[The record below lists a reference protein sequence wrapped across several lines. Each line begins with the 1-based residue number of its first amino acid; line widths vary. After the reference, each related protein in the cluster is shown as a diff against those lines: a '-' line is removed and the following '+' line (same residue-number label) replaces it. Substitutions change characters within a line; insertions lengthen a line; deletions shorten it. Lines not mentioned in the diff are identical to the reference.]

1 MRPKHFRARR
11 RRLWMEPFEDRRL
24 LATITVTS
32 LSDGTLAQLAGDGQI
47 SLREAIAAANDNV
60 SVDGSVAGSIGAD
73 AIVFQAGLNGDIF
86 LQDGTLHVS
95 EPVEIT
101 GNGRADTIINAH
113 DASRVFR
120 ASVDGAFVLRDLTVE
135 GGRTTL
141 NGDLGYGGA
150 IYFASDSGSL
160 AILDSRVRDSSTLG
174 SGAKGGAIY
183 AAGNVTIFLSDV
195 TDNFTADDNAL
206 GGGIYATGNVRVEF
220 STISGNESRGDLA
233 HGGSIAA
240 GGDITIAHSELIGNS
255 TLRDSRGGAVYG
267 KTGRNVS
274 LDASTLV
281 DNSASSS
288 GGAVFAFR
296 LSAVDSTVSGNTA
309 SQDGGG
315 LFSTYATI
323 TSSLISGNSAAGEG
337 GGLFTGRLDAI
348 ESRWS
353 NNEARQGAGISMGR
367 GYVASSTLQG
377 NTASFSGGGIDL
389 HSTDGM
395 ILQNSTITGNR
406 VQGDANARGGGGLY
420 THSGQLLVRFST
432 ISRNSVVGPSASG
445 GGIRGLNQPQVHL
458 LSSIVAENSASTG
471 VAPDLRVANAATG
484 DFESFYS
491 LIGDNRDSPIG
502 EANPIRDA
510 NGNLVGGPGTGV
522 VDPVLGA
529 LSFRGGP
536 TPILPLSL
544 VSPALEFGVE
554 QLGGLLPFSDQRG
567 PGYPRKQDGD
577 EDGIPRVDAG
587 AFELRVIVAT
597 AVSFDFEVVV
607 GGIGFGPEDLAH
619 YDPETDIWSRY
630 FDGSDVGLSGAE
642 IDAFHE
648 ETDGTILL
656 SFQETVVLSE
666 LGEVLPADIVRFVP
680 TSLGAQTA
688 GSFELLYSGF
698 DLGLDGST
706 DNIDAI
712 GRANDGRL
720 VISTDDD
727 VFPNFGIA
735 QAYDLMAFDGS
746 ELMRYFDGEQV
757 GLGTPNGNIT
767 GVWFE
772 PDTGVI
778 FLTMQHA
785 FEVPG
790 VSGDQGDVIAFAP
803 TSLGA
808 VTAGKFHPLT
818 RLHGVDLDVPLSGM
832 NLQYSDRVTTSIAGD
847 FDYDG
852 DLDIDDLDGL
862 ISNIAVGPAHPAMYD
877 LTNDGHVNLDDRD
890 RWLALAGALHLP
902 SGNPYPLG
910 DANLD
915 GSVDGEDFILWNL
928 YKFTATGTWST
939 ADFNADGVTDG
950 QDFIVWNSNKFQS
963 ANASL
968 RRHDESAETEDRLR
982 LQDRFQTLADMVF
995 GMCQPAPMD
1004 RFVCAAVP

>member
-1 MRPKHFRARR
+1 MRPKHHRALR
-11 RRLWMEPFEDRRL
+11 RRLFLEPFEDRRL

-32 LSDGTLAQLAGDGQI
+32 LSDGTLAELAGDGQV
-47 SLREAIAAANDNV
+47 SLREALAAANDNV
-60 SVDGSVAGSIGAD
+60 SVDGSAAGSIGAD
-73 AIVFQAGLNGDIF
+73 AIVFQAGLNGVIF
-86 LQDGTLHVS
+86 LQDGALNVS

-101 GNGRADTIINAH
+101 GNGRANTIINAH

-120 ASVDGAFVLRDLTVE
+120 AAVQGAFVLRDLTVE

-183 AAGNVTIFLSDV
+183 AAGNVTIFLSEV

-220 STISGNESRGDLA
+220 STVSRNETRGDLA
-233 HGGSIAA
+233 DGGAIAA
-240 GGDITIAHSELIGNS
+240 GGDITITHSDLIGNS
-255 TLRDSRGGAVYG
+255 SLRDSRGGAIYG
-267 KTGRNVS
+267 MTGRNLS

-296 LSAVDSTVSGNTA
+296 LYAVDSTVSGNTA
-309 SQDGGG
+309 GQHGGG
-315 LFSTYATI
+315 LFATYATI
-323 TSSLISGNSAAGEG
+323 TSSLISGNSAAGDG
-337 GGLFTGRLDAI
+337 GGLSAGELDAI
-348 ESRWS
+348 ETTWS
-353 NNEARQGAGISMGR
+353 NNAAHQGAGISMGS

-395 ILQNSTITGNR
+395 VLRNSTVTGNR
-406 VQGDANARGGGGLY
+406 VQGDPNARGGGGLY
-420 THSGQLLVRFST
+420 THSGRLRVQNST
-432 ISRNSVVGPSASG
+432 ISGNSVVGPSAAG
-445 GGIRGLNQPQVHL
+445 GGIRGQNQPQLHL
-458 LSSIVAENSASTG
+458 LSSIVAENSASSG
-471 VAPDLRVANAATG
+471 VAPDLGLANAATG
-484 DFESFYS
+484 DYSSYYS
-491 LIGDNRDSPIG
+491 LIGDASDSPIG

-510 NGNLVGGPGTGV
+510 NGNLVGGPNTGV

-536 TPILPLSL
+536 TPTLPLSL

-554 QLGGLLPFSDQRG
+554 QLGGLLPLSDQRG

-577 EDGIPRVDAG
+577 EDGVSQVDAG
-587 AFELRVIVAT
+587 AFELRVLVAS

-619 YDPETDIWSRY
+619 YDPASDIWSRY

-648 ETDGTILL
+648 EADGTILL
-656 SFQETVVLSE
+656 SFQDMVVLPG

-698 DLGLDGST
+698 DLGLDGSS
-706 DNIDAI
+706 DNVDAI

-720 VISTDDD
+720 VISTDDH

-790 VSGDQGDVIAFAP
+790 VSGDQGDIIAFAP

-808 VTAGKFHPLT
+808 ATAGKFHPFP
-818 RLHGVDLDVPLSGM
+818 RLVGVDLDIPLSGM
-832 NLQYSDRVTTSIAGD
+832 TLQYSDRVTTSIAGD

-862 ISNIAVGPAHPAMYD
+862 ISNIAVGPAHPAMFD
-877 LTNDGHVNLDDRD
+877 LTNDGHVDLDDRD

-902 SGNPYPLG
+902 AGNPYPLG

-928 YKFTATGTWST
+928 HKFTATGAWST

-950 QDFIVWNSNKFQS
+950 QDFIIWNRHKFQS
-963 ANASL
+963 ANLSL
-968 RRHDESAETEDRLR
+968 RRNDESAESEEPRR
-982 LQDRFQTLADMVF
+982 RKDRFQTLADIVF
-995 GMCQPAPMD
+995 GIE
-1004 RFVCAAVP
+1004 